1 MLRLPLIL
9 DVIASD
15 GNEEDQEYLED
26 LGLSSIYEEPT
37 FPILFYHI
45 DHIHE
50 DIRTTE
56 EEPLSVIF
64 SGGEQYIVK
73 HSLIDLAQKIA
84 KAQ

>member
-1 MLRLPLIL
+1 MFRLPLIL

-26 LGLSSIYEEPT
+26 LGLSSIYDEPT
-37 FPILFYHI
+37 FPVLFYHI

-56 EEPLSVIF
+56 EEPLCVVF
-64 SGGEQYIVK
+64 SGGEQYLVK

-84 KAQ
+84 KVQ